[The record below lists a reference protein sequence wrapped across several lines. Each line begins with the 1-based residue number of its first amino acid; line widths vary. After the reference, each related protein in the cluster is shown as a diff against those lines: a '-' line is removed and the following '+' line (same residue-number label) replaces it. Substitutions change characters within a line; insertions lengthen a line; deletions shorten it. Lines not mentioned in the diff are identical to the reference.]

1 MFTSTDRFSQLL
13 SLIQFVQ
20 IRFILIWLT
29 SWDIHFNFFLL
40 NDISKWIY
48 HSKEHFE
55 GSLKYFCQI
64 GHYLQNN
71 VMTKVKLKWR
81 TSSVWV
87 RCFDMCT
94 NHLLFRRE
102 LLYNMLYWLLS
113 TTCNKTKNPF
123 NVNKSMALCLTL
135 YLDKWSRLLGGSR
148 ASRDKNFC
156 LILPIPADSYKN
168 SKIVILK

>member
-71 VMTKVKLKWR
+71 VMTKVKLKSR

-94 NHLLFRRE
+94 NQLLFRE
-102 LLYNMLYWLLS
+102 
-113 TTCNKTKNPF
+113 
-123 NVNKSMALCLTL
+123 
-135 YLDKWSRLLGGSR
+135 
-148 ASRDKNFC
+148 NFC
-156 LILPIPADSYKN
+156 IICFIGCCQQHAIRPKIPSMWTNQWRYAWLFIWISGKGC
-168 SKIVILK
+168 